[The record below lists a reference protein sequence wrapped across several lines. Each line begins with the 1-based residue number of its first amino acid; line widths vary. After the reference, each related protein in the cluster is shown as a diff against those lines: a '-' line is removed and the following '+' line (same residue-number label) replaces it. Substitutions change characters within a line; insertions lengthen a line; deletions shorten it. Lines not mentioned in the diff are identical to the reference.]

1 MKPSLAVI
9 LTATGYTLNGQFD
22 ATVYTDASLETELTT
37 ELASADTVY
46 IKFEHPCNSVAIPNL
61 PVGVS
66 AIEFLIEDDN
76 PNGML
81 TDLLGG
87 QSLEWDASFNVL
99 KITTTEGLGSSK
111 MSVWGML

>member
-46 IKFEHPCNSVAIPNL
+46 IKFEHSCSLLAIASL

-66 AIEFLIEDDN
+66 AIEFLADDDK
-76 PNGML
+76 PNGIL
-81 TDLLGG
+81 TDLSVDQGV
-87 QSLEWDASFNVL
+87 EWEVSFNVV
-99 KITTTEGLGSSK
+99 KITTTEGLGSSRLT
-111 MSVWGML
+111 VWGIL